1 MPLASDS
8 LTAWLDHLEALHPRG
23 IAGIELGLERVA
35 IVKDRLQQTEKCPV
49 ILVAGTNGKGSICAM
64 LESILLHAG
73 YRVGLYTSPH
83 LLHYNERVRV
93 AGAAVDD
100 AQLVAAFARVEAAR
114 GDISLTYFEFGT
126 LAAWEVFAA
135 ESLDAIILEVGLG
148 GRLDATN
155 IYDPACS
162 IISTIGI
169 DHTEFLGP
177 DRETIGFEKSGIF
190 RQGIPAVC
198 GDPQPPASLL
208 AQAVAVGTP
217 LQVMGRDFGFLKQEQ
232 QWMYWGGVGRRG
244 GLAYPG
250 LRGDNQL
257 RNAACAMAA
266 LDALHALLPVAM
278 KDFRQGLL
286 EVELP
291 GRFQVLPGQ
300 PVMVLDVAH
309 NPQAARVLADN
320 LGNMAFHPKTFA
332 VFGMMSDKDIDAVID
347 ALKERVTH
355 WLPCTLEGRRAAS
368 ADFLASRL
376 RVRGLSVVDEFPAPQ
391 MALRAAQDQAGD
403 GDRILAFGSFLVV
416 AAALQALGR
425 KA

>member
-1 MPLASDS
+1 MPSASDS
-8 LTAWLDHLEALHPRG
+8 LAVWLDYLEALHPRG

-35 IVKDRLQQTEKCPV
+35 IVKNRLRQTEKCPV
-49 ILVAGTNGKGSICAM
+49 ILVTGTNGKGSICAM
-64 LESILLHAG
+64 LECILLHAG
-73 YRVGLYTSPH
+73 YQVGLYTSPH
-83 LLHYNERVRV
+83 LLHYNERIHVNGT
-93 AGAAVDD
+93 AIDD
-100 AQLVAAFARVEAAR
+100 ARLVAAFAKVEAAR
-114 GDISLTYFEFGT
+114 GDTFLTYFEFGT

-162 IISTIGI
+162 IVSTIDI

-177 DRETIGFEKSGIF
+177 DRESIGFEKAGIF
-190 RQGIPAVC
+190 RQGIPAIC
-198 GDPQPPASLL
+198 GDPQPPASILT
-208 AQAVAVGTP
+208 QAAAVGSP
-217 LQVMGRDFGFLKQEQ
+217 LYLMGRDFGFLKQEQ
-232 QWMYWGGVGRRG
+232 QWMYWGGAGRRG
-244 GLAYPG
+244 GLPYPS

-257 RNAACAMAA
+257 RNNACVMAA

-286 EVELP
+286 DVTLA

-300 PVMVLDVAH
+300 PVIVLDVAH

-347 ALKERVTH
+347 ALKDRVSH
-355 WLPCTLEGRRAAS
+355 WLPCTLAGHRAAS
-368 ADFLASRL
+368 AEFLAGRL
-376 RVRGLSVVDEFPAPQ
+376 RARGLAVVAEFSTPQ
-391 MALRAAQDQAGD
+391 MALQAAQERADD

-425 KA
+425 TA

>member
-1 MPLASDS
+1 MPSASDS
-8 LTAWLDHLEALHPRG
+8 LAVWLDYLEALHPRG

-35 IVKDRLQQTEKCPV
+35 IVKNRLRQTEKCPV
-49 ILVAGTNGKGSICAM
+49 ILVTGTNGKGSICAM
-64 LESILLHAG
+64 LECILLHAG
-73 YRVGLYTSPH
+73 YQVGLYTSPH
-83 LLHYNERVRV
+83 LLHYNERIHVNGT
-93 AGAAVDD
+93 AIDD
-100 AQLVAAFARVEAAR
+100 ARLVAAFAKVEAAR
-114 GDISLTYFEFGT
+114 GDTFLTYFEFGT

-162 IISTIGI
+162 IVSTIDI

-177 DRETIGFEKSGIF
+177 NRESIGFEKAGIF
-190 RQGIPAVC
+190 RRDIPAIC
-198 GDPQPPASLL
+198 GDPQPPASILT
-208 AQAVAVGTP
+208 QAAAVGSP
-217 LQVMGRDFGFLKQEQ
+217 LYLMGRDFGFLKQEQ
-232 QWMYWGGVGRRG
+232 QWMYWGGAGRRG
-244 GLAYPG
+244 GLPYPS

-257 RNAACAMAA
+257 RNTACVMAA

-286 EVELP
+286 DVRLA

-300 PVMVLDVAH
+300 PVTVLDVAH

-332 VFGMMSDKDIDAVID
+332 VFGMMGDKDIDAVID
-347 ALKERVTH
+347 ALKDRVSH
-355 WLPCTLEGRRAAS
+355 WLPCTLAGHRAAN
-368 ADFLASRL
+368 AEFLAGRL
-376 RVRGLSVVDEFPAPQ
+376 RARGLAVVAEFSTPQ
-391 MALRAAQDQAGD
+391 MALQAAQERADD

-425 KA
+425 TA

>member
-1 MPLASDS
+1 MPSASDS
-8 LTAWLDHLEALHPRG
+8 LAVWLDYLEALHPRG

-35 IVKDRLQQTEKCPV
+35 IVKNRLRQTEKCPV
-49 ILVAGTNGKGSICAM
+49 ILVTGTNGKGSICAM
-64 LESILLHAG
+64 LECILLHAG
-73 YRVGLYTSPH
+73 YQVGLYTSPH
-83 LLHYNERVRV
+83 LLHYNERIHVN
-93 AGAAVDD
+93 GAAIDD
-100 AQLVAAFARVEAAR
+100 ARLVAAFAKVEAAR
-114 GDISLTYFEFGT
+114 GDTFLTYFEFGT

-162 IISTIGI
+162 IVSTIDI

-177 DRETIGFEKSGIF
+177 DRESIGFEKAGIF
-190 RQGIPAVC
+190 RQGIPAIC
-198 GDPQPPASLL
+198 GDPQPPASILT
-208 AQAVAVGTP
+208 QAAAVGSP
-217 LQVMGRDFGFLKQEQ
+217 LYLMGRDFGFLKQEQ
-232 QWMYWGGVGRRG
+232 QWMYWGGAGRRG
-244 GLAYPG
+244 GLPYPS

-257 RNAACAMAA
+257 RNNACVMAA

-286 EVELP
+286 DVTLA

-300 PVMVLDVAH
+300 PVIVLDVAH

-347 ALKERVTH
+347 ALKDRVSH
-355 WLPCTLEGRRAAS
+355 WLPCTLAGHRAAS
-368 ADFLASRL
+368 AEFLAGRL
-376 RVRGLSVVDEFPAPQ
+376 RARGLAVVAEFSTPQ
-391 MALRAAQDQAGD
+391 MALQAAQERADD

-425 KA
+425 TA